1 MTDVRIQDFGENSK
15 PDTNNDFLM
24 TFNGGSESK
33 TRLRDAFY
41 AMVPD
46 GAPTHSNVFRGQ
58 NLGALNA
65 THIANIQNG
74 SFHDMFIG
82 DYFSINGSNYV
93 IAGINYKKG
102 HGDKSSL
109 GNHLVLMPSDWSKT
123 PTQTLGP
130 DGETTHYMQDT
141 DTTAGGFASSKLYK
155 TYLPQIQTKLESDFG
170 AHLMTFRTVVST
182 HVDDSGAPDQ
192 GEWRDA
198 KVAIPNEVMI
208 YGTTLN
214 GNNKN
219 NSWYNV
225 GDEDGQLPLMRL
237 NDSERCNNRAG
248 AVWLRDI
255 CSSSRFANAGD
266 FGSAYRGGAPG
277 ASDPW
282 SGVRAFFLI
291 G

>member
-1 MTDVRIQDFGENSK
+1 MADVRIQDFNENLK

-24 TFNGGSESK
+24 TFNDGSESK
-33 TRLRDAFY
+33 TRLKDAFY

-46 GAPTHSNVFRGQ
+46 GAPTHNNIFRGQ

-74 SFHDMFIG
+74 TFRDMFIG

-102 HGDKSSL
+102 HGDNTSL

-123 PTQTLGP
+123 PTQTLVP
-130 DGETTHYMQDT
+130 DGSTTHYMNDT
-141 DTTAGGFASSKLYK
+141 DTTAGGFAGSKLYQ

-170 AHLMTFRTVVST
+170 AHLMSFRTFVST
-182 HVDDSGAPDQ
+182 HVDASGAPDQ

-198 KVAIPNEVMI
+198 KVSIPNEVMI
-208 YGTTLN
+208 FGTTLN
-214 GNNKN
+214 GNNKL
-219 NSWYNV
+219 NSLCNI
-225 GDEDGQLPLMRL
+225 GDENSQLPLMRI
-237 NDSERCNNRAG
+237 NDAERIFNRLG
-248 AVWLRDI
+248 AIWLRDI
-255 CSSSRFANAGD
+255 HSASEFAFADNNGCPNSNKA
-266 FGSAYRGGAPG
+266 SATWYGIRP
-277 ASDPW
+277 
-282 SGVRAFFLI
+282 FFLI

>member
-1 MTDVRIQDFGENSK
+1 MTDVRIQDFSENSK

-24 TFNGGSESK
+24 TFNEGSESK
-33 TRLRDAFY
+33 TRLKDAFY
-41 AMVPD
+41 SLVPD
-46 GAPTHSNVFRGQ
+46 GAQTHNNVFRGS

-82 DYFSINGSNYV
+82 DYFNINDSKYI
-93 IAGINYKKG
+93 IAGINYKRR
-102 HGDKSSL
+102 HGDTMSL

-123 PTQTLGP
+123 PTQTLNP
-130 DGETTHYMQDT
+130 DGETVHYMQDT
-141 DTTAGGFASSKLYK
+141 DTTAGGFANTKLYK

-170 AHLMTFRTVVST
+170 DHLINFRTVVST

-192 GEWRDA
+192 AEWRDA

-208 YGTTLN
+208 YGSVLN
-214 GNNKN
+214 GNNKDGSWN
-219 NSWYNV
+219 NI
-225 GDEDGQLPLMRL
+225 GDEDSQLPLMRL
-237 NDSERCNNRAG
+237 NDVERCNNRVG
-248 AVWLRDI
+248 SFWLRDI
-255 CSSSRFANAGD
+255 CSASGFAYAS
-266 FGSAYRGGAPG
+266 GSGGAYWNN
-277 ASDPW
+277 ASATW